1 MNRNTK
7 REIIMAI
14 LNAFDVQ
21 PNSDKRNEFLV
32 VLDYLLTHTSD
43 EKHATSQTDI
53 VKYAK
58 NEYELDIRRDRIPQI
73 LLHLSQ
79 LTDKYPEKFPFK
91 LKTVKPKSSGDKSD
105 GAWRKYYISERAFSD
120 KEILK
125 IVSAIQSDKTI
136 SSEATDTLVNKFLKE
151 TASEDKIVELKK
163 KLEKKQ
169 RKTSKYTDRGMGFL
183 EMLED
188 LADKEERIWFS
199 IKDYDDVDFDIR
211 SYSFS
216 RELSKNKELHGY
228 IYSVLEVN
236 NNFVAVIYLPDYR
249 HAMITPITNV
259 VVLSHL
265 DLKDI
270 SDAIDYTL
278 DNDRYG
284 SIDEWVEKHYK
295 GQDGNLINFEFK
307 FTLDGVPE
315 KEIQYISS
323 SFRKHWKQTME
334 YSVVERDAEILQ
346 FDETNN
352 ELKSTIVTVRDAYV
366 NVRTTIQSFRHWYM
380 DYKIFSQVVIVS
392 PSRMNDML
400 LGPLMN
406 RLVRRMSKYG
416 SRYDYELKRTPKD
429 EYREFL
435 ERNEIRRRR
444 RQEIIRDERVE
455 GIPNKYK

>member
-1 MNRNTK
+1 MPV
-7 REIIMAI
+7 

-32 VLDYLLTHTSD
+32 VLDYLLTRTSD
-43 EKHATSQTDI
+43 EKHATSQADI
-53 VKYAK
+53 IKYAK
-58 NEYELDIRRDRIPQI
+58 NEYDLDIRRDRIPQI

-91 LKTVKPKSSGDKSD
+91 LKTVKPKSAEYNSD

-136 SSEATDTLVNKFLKE
+136 SSEATDALVDKFLKE
-151 TASEDKIVELKK
+151 TANEDKITELKK

-188 LADKEERIWFS
+188 LADREERIWFAV
-199 IKDYDDVDFDIR
+199 KDYNDVDFDIHN
-211 SYSFS
+211 YSFS
-216 RELSKNKELHGY
+216 KKLSKIKELHGY

-236 NNFVAVIYLPDYR
+236 NKFVAVIYLPDYK
-249 HAMITPITNV
+249 HAMITPITNITI
-259 VVLSHL
+259 LSHL

-270 SDAIDYTL
+270 SEAIDYTL
-278 DNDRYG
+278 DNDRYA

-295 GQDGNLINFEFK
+295 GQDGNLIKFEFK

-315 KEIQYISS
+315 KDVQYITS
-323 SFRKHWKQTME
+323 SFRKHWKQVME
-334 YSVVERDAEILQ
+334 YSVVEREAEILQ

-352 ELKSTIVTVRDAYV
+352 ELKRTTVVVRDAYAEI
-366 NVRTTIQSFRHWYM
+366 RTTIQSFHHWYM
-380 DYKIFSQVVIVS
+380 DYKIFSNVVIVS
-392 PSRMNDML
+392 PSRMNDVFL
-400 LGPLMN
+400 SPLMN

-416 SRYDYELKRTPKD
+416 SRYEYELKRTLKP
-429 EYREFL
+429 EYQEFL
-435 ERNEIRRRR
+435 ERNEIHPHRRR
-444 RQEIIRDERVE
+444 ETIRDDRVE
-455 GIPNKYK
+455 GVLEKNK